1 MSVLDW
7 VIVTIL
13 IVSTLA
19 AARSGIIVEVF
30 SLGGLL
36 LGLLLACW
44 NYQRLLPWVMSWG
57 MSEPVGKVIAFV
69 VIALGIMILAGILGR
84 IIRWSIRF
92 VGLGWLDHLAGAA
105 FGLVKGA
112 VLVVVMIVA
121 LLAFLPRNSLVR
133 NSSLAPAFLAAAHG
147 VAGVSPA
154 ELARKIRS
162 GITDL
167 RKEKNKLFTRK
178 PGVS

>member
-1 MSVLDW
+1 MSLLDW

-13 IVSTLA
+13 VVSTLA
-19 AARSGIIVEVF
+19 AARSGLIVEVF

-44 NYQRLLPWVMSWG
+44 NYKRLLPWVMSWG
-57 MSEPVGKVIAFV
+57 MKPPAGKVIAFV
-69 VIALGIMILAGILGR
+69 IIALGVMILAGILGR

-92 VGLGWLDHLAGAA
+92 VGLGWLDSLAGAA
-105 FGLVKGA
+105 FGLVKGV

-121 LLAFLPRNSLVR
+121 LLAFLPKTSLVR
-133 NSSLAPAFLAAAHG
+133 NSRLAPAFLTAAHG

-154 ELARKIRS
+154 ELSGKIRN
-162 GITDL
+162 GITNL
-167 RKEKNKLFTRK
+167 RKEKNKLFTQK

>member
-1 MSVLDW
+1 MSPLDW
-7 VIVTIL
+7 VIVAIL

-19 AARSGIIVEVF
+19 AAHSGIVVEVF

-44 NYQRLLPWVMSWG
+44 NYQRLLPWAMSWG
-57 MSEPVGKVIAFV
+57 MSMPVAKVVAFV
-69 VIALGIMILAGILGR
+69 VIALGVMILAGIVGR
-84 IIRWSIRF
+84 IIRWSVRF
-92 VGLGWLDHLAGAA
+92 VGLGWLDRLAGAA

-121 LLAFLPRNSLVR
+121 LLAFLPKTSLVR
-133 NSSLAPAFLAAAHG
+133 NSRLAPAFLAAAHG

-154 ELARKIRS
+154 QLSEKIRS

-167 RKEKNKLFTRK
+167 RQEKNKLFTPK
-178 PGVS
+178 AGVS

>member
-1 MSVLDW
+1 MSLLDW
-7 VIVTIL
+7 VIITIL

-19 AARSGIIVEVF
+19 AASSGIIVEVF

-36 LGLLLACW
+36 LGLVLACW

-57 MSEPVGKVIAFV
+57 MSLAVAKVIAFV
-69 VIALGIMILAGILGR
+69 VIALGVMILAGLLGR
-84 IIRWSIRF
+84 LIRWSIRF

-121 LLAFLPRNSLVR
+121 LLAFLPQSSLVR
-133 NSSLAPAFLAAAHG
+133 NSRLAPAFLTAAHG

-154 ELARKIRS
+154 ELSGEIRN
-162 GITDL
+162 GITIL
-167 RKEKNKLFTRK
+167 RREKNQLFTPK
-178 PGVS
+178 AGVS

>member
-1 MSVLDW
+1 MSLLDW
-7 VIVTIL
+7 IIVVIL

-19 AARSGIIVEVF
+19 AARSGIIVEVC

-44 NYQRLLPWVMSWG
+44 NYQRLLPWIMSWG
-57 MSEPVGKVIAFV
+57 LKLAVAKVVAFI

-84 IIRWSIRF
+84 IIRWSVRF
-92 VGLGWLDHLAGAA
+92 AGLGWLDSMAGAA

-121 LLAFLPRNSLVR
+121 LLAFLPKTSLVR
-133 NSSLAPAFLAAAHG
+133 NSRLAPEFLTAAHG
-147 VAGVSPA
+147 VAGVSPS
-154 ELARKIRS
+154 ELSGKIHS
-162 GITDL
+162 GITIL
-167 RKEKNKLFTRK
+167 QAEKNKLFTRK
-178 PGVS
+178 AGVS

>member
-1 MSVLDW
+1 MSLLDW
-7 VIVTIL
+7 VILAIL

-19 AARSGIIVEVF
+19 AARSGIIVEIF

-57 MSEPVGKVIAFV
+57 AGESVGKVIAFI

-92 VGLGWLDHLAGAA
+92 VGLGWLDMLAGAA

-121 LLAFLPRNSLVR
+121 LLAFVPRTSLVR
-133 NSSLAPAFLAAAHG
+133 DSRLAPAFLTAAHG

-154 ELARKIRS
+154 ELSGKIRD
-162 GITDL
+162 GITVL
-167 RKEKNKLFTRK
+167 QEEKNKLFTRK

>member
-57 MSEPVGKVIAFV
+57 MSLPVAKVIAFV

-92 VGLGWLDHLAGAA
+92 VGLGWLDCLAGAA

-121 LLAFLPRNSLVR
+121 LLAFLPKTSLVR
-133 NSSLAPAFLAAAHG
+133 DSRLAPAFLSAAHG
-147 VAGVSPA
+147 VAGVSPS
-154 ELARKIRS
+154 ELSGKIRS
-162 GITDL
+162 GITNL